1 MLNDEIVKE
10 IKFFLKKK
18 LSFFLKKNINLH

>member
-18 LSFFLKKNINLH
+18 LSFFFKKNINLH